1 MPLTRDQLCEL
12 KSAAD
17 VIIKQLF
24 KDETFLKTI
33 TDSVS
38 NEIMKNLKQQLSSF
52 EKKVETLEADI
63 NVLTE
68 ANKKVVK
75 NLNDKIDLLNAK
87 TSDCTGLSYNPLQ
100 IISEITEI
108 KQRENNLLVFGILES
123 ALDSDAVKDVIRT
136 VVPDF
141 EMTGSKTYRLAQ
153 LNYVRNNNNRL
164 QELVTCPAETRCV
177 VQHNDDPIVPIDLQ
191 HPGLT
196 VQLSI
201 STGNVKNFVS
211 SVKRYILLTFLIEL
225 CAVFVTDFQRN
236 FQFT

>member
-38 NEIMKNLKQQLSSF
+38 NEIMENLKQRLSSF

-87 TSDCTGLSYNPLQ
+87 TSDCTGLSYNSLQ

-141 EMTGSKTYRLAQ
+141 EMTGS
-153 LNYVRNNNNRL
+153 
-164 QELVTCPAETRCV
+164 
-177 VQHNDDPIVPIDLQ
+177 
-191 HPGLT
+191 
-196 VQLSI
+196 
-201 STGNVKNFVS
+201 
-211 SVKRYILLTFLIEL
+211 
-225 CAVFVTDFQRN
+225 
-236 FQFT
+236 

>member
-141 EMTGSKTYRLAQ
+141 EMTGSKTYRLGKPSQ
-153 LNYVRNNNNRL
+153 EKNRPIRIIMPNNNHHSLLIKNNRKIQAVDQFKDIYIKPDQTVL
-164 QELVTCPAETRCV
+164 QREHLIRLRQERKNR
-177 VQHNDDPIVPIDLQ
+177 QDLGEQ
-191 HPGLT
+191 DL
-196 VQLSI
+196 I
-201 STGNVKNFVS
+201 IRYKNGIPVIA
-211 SVKRYILLTFLIEL
+211 KK
-225 CAVFVTDFQRN
+225 N
-236 FQFT
+236 